1 MTISEMKN
9 RLQAVFEAL
18 DAVEAKGFGNR
29 AKLND
34 SMAVLQNILRS
45 EIVADAPASTAEK

>member
-9 RLQAVFEAL
+9 GLSRVIEAL
-18 DAVEAKGFGNR
+18 DTVEARGYGNR

-34 SMAVLQNILRS
+34 SMAVLQNILQS
-45 EIVADAPASTAEK
+45 EIVADAPAVKSE

>member
-9 RLQAVFEAL
+9 RLSRIFEAL
-18 DAVEAKGFGNR
+18 DTVEAKGFGNR

-34 SMAVLQNILRS
+34 SMAVLQQILRS
-45 EIVADAPASTAEK
+45 EIVADGFQDSPEE